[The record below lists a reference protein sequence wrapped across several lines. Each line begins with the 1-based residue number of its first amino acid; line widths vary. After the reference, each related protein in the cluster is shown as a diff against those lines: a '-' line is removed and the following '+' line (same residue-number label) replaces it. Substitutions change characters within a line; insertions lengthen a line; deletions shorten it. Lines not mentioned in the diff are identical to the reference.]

1 MPDLVKFAAY
11 VLVYFLI
18 IYMTAIRRGGQPL
31 LPWILL
37 IVVQALSVFYF
48 ETVFLFIRQ
57 LPFLMQQT
65 NQFCQIVTIVIL
77 ALLNF
82 LLIILVNLL
91 FERKNAISE
100 EQEFWV
106 DVDEVPIMSM
116 DFEKNKKS
124 SQNSDAE
131 EFQVDIPL
139 SPVEEPPDD
148 LNIDDETVLEKI
160 QELIEGGNRED
171 AIRYLRMVVYF
182 GKNETI
188 MEQAKQML
196 TEVQEQ
202 EET

>member
-1 MPDLVKFAAY
+1 MPGLVKFAAY

-37 IVVQALSVFYF
+37 ILVQAVSAFYF
-48 ETVFLFIRQ
+48 ETIFLFIRQ
-57 LPFLMQQT
+57 LPFFMQQT
-65 NQFCQIVTIVIL
+65 NRFCQIVTIVGL

-91 FERKNAISE
+91 FERKNVISE
-100 EQEFWV
+100 EREFSV
-106 DVDEVPIMSM
+106 DVDEVPIMPL
-116 DFEKNKKS
+116 DFEKETKPL
-124 SQNSDAE
+124 QNSGTE

-139 SPVEEPPDD
+139 SPIGEPPDD

-160 QELIEGGNRED
+160 QELIDSGNRED

-182 GKNETI
+182 GKNVSI
-188 MEQAKQML
+188 VEQAKQML